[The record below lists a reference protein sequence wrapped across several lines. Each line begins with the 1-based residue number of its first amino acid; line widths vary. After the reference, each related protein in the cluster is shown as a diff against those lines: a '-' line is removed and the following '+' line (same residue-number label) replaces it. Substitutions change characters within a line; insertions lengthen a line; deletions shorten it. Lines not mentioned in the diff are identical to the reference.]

1 MQVQQLGF
9 GFEALDPETGEAVP
23 WQKWDKALVTAIKA
37 APWKVTDLET
47 TGLTPFSAPVNLN
60 RKELEGGGFSKLR
73 VRVATVL
80 IPSQVPAAEPT
91 TLVAFDMDTLSL
103 AQQRE
108 LADAILTG
116 VVFGWNVGFDAFWLR
131 HLAPTTTPKLL
142 LDGMLLAR
150 LLRPDLPVVMA
161 RACFDEFGDPDLME
175 HARSM
180 FIAERSGWSLA
191 DVTAALFGK
200 VLDKSRQRPK
210 NWTKEVLD
218 SMDYG
223 YATDDVH
230 ETFAVLCALLDC
242 SSGDDL
248 LGAYARVRDSVQAVQ
263 LVEPQVLDIVRLREK
278 GMPFSV
284 EGAKAYAAGKYEL
297 LGTLAAKL
305 VEIEPKLV
313 PYKDALA
320 SPVEGINAKLKDAIG
335 EAFASRG
342 LVLAY
347 TEKSQQPMIGEKD
360 LRKAR
365 AALHGPTQELYKTWV
380 SLCKAKKVAQMAL
393 ENAAFSARSDDHRI
407 RSLLGHGPVTGRLSA
422 SETNVQQYP
431 RDEHFRAL
439 VRAAAGKAIC
449 SCDFSA
455 LDMRVGEALAIRAQ
469 LQIRDAF
476 LAQSAPAIDGLLN
489 AINYVW
495 GADTPAKLEAALARC
510 KVMEAETAAEMT
522 KLRAV
527 PNESRD
533 KSYWSSWRKVSQT
546 LRVRKFARALAQVR
560 TKAMARGE
568 VTWGSLRDAFA
579 IPGMDIHTWT
589 ALAMQGRDPAA
600 MFAGKSDEEIAK
612 DLKALKKE
620 LGDARQS
627 GKVGNLS
634 LLYAMQALGL
644 ITAAAKNYDIHW
656 TLEEGQAI
664 IDAWMASYP
673 EIELW
678 HCWTAL
684 NEVEKVRIPTR
695 ERMDGSNTGIYR
707 SVTLGGRTIYAFGLN
722 AALSY
727 EDQST
732 GADILGLAMRILR
745 EEHPDVFACL
755 INQVHDEILG
765 EFPKERGDE
774 MGWALAN
781 VMMQAADRFLA
792 PYGVRVEVSPAVGD
806 VWLKD

>member
-1 MQVQQLGF
+1 MQYQQMGF
-9 GFEALDPETGEAVP
+9 GFEALDPETGEVVP
-23 WQKWDKALVTAIKA
+23 WDKWDDKLIAAIKA

-60 RKELEGGGFSKLR
+60 RKELEGGGYARLR

-80 IPSQVPAAEPT
+80 IPSYVAVAAGPT
-91 TLVAFDMDTLSL
+91 QMVAFDMDSL
-103 AQQRE
+103 TVPQQKS

-116 VVFGWNVGFDAFWLR
+116 ACFGWNVGFDAFWLR
-131 HLAPTTTPKLL
+131 HLTPTTPTLL

-161 RACFDEFGDPDLME
+161 RLCQDEFGDPELVE

-191 DVTAALFGK
+191 DVTAAMFGK
-200 VLDKSRQRPK
+200 VLDKSRQKPK

-218 SMDYG
+218 ATDYG
-223 YATDDVH
+223 YATDDVY
-230 ETFAVLCALLDC
+230 ETYAVLCALFDC
-242 SSGDDL
+242 EPGGDL
-248 LGAYARVRDSVQAVQ
+248 LAAYKVVREKVQAVS
-263 LVEPQVLDIVRLREK
+263 LVEPQVLDIVRLRER

-284 EGAKAYAAGKYEL
+284 EGAKSYASGKYEL
-297 LGTLAAKL
+297 MAKLAAEL
-305 VEIEPKLV
+305 VEMEPSLV
-313 PYKDALA
+313 PFKDVLG
-320 SPVEGINAKLKDAIG
+320 SPVAGISAALKAAIG
-335 EAFASRG
+335 EAFSSRG
-342 LVLAY
+342 LVLSY
-347 TEKSQQPMIGEKD
+347 TESTQQPMIGEKD
-360 LRKAR
+360 LRKSR
-365 AALHGPTQELYKTWV
+365 AALHGPTKELYKTWV
-380 SLCKAKKVAQMAL
+380 ALCKAKKVAQMAL
-393 ENAAFSARSDDHRI
+393 ENAAFAARSADHRI

-439 VRAAAGKAIC
+439 VRAAVGKAIV

-476 LAQSAPAIDGLLN
+476 LTQTAPQVEGLLN

-495 GADTPAKLEAALARC
+495 GADTEAKLAVALTRC
-510 KVMEAETAAEMT
+510 IAMEAETKAELT
-522 KLRAV
+522 KLRLV
-527 PNESRD
+527 DNEKRD
-533 KSYWSSWRKVSQT
+533 KTFWSKWRKVTET

-568 VTWGSLRDAFA
+568 LTWGSLRDAFA

-600 MFAGKSDEEIAK
+600 MFAGKSDDEIASH
-612 DLKALKKE
+612 LKALKKE

-684 NEVEKVRIPTR
+684 REVEKVKIPTR
-695 ERMDGSNTGIYR
+695 ERLTGSTTGIYR

-732 GADILGLAMRILR
+732 GADILGLSMRILR

-755 INQVHDEILG
+755 INQIHDEILA
-765 EFPKERGDE
+765 EFPLERAEE
-774 MGWALAN
+774 MGWTLAN
-781 VMMQAADRFLA
+781 VLVQAADHFLSS
-792 PYGVRVEVSPAVGD
+792 YGVRVEVSPAIGD

>member
-1 MQVQQLGF
+1 MQYQQMGF
-9 GFEALDPETGEAVP
+9 GFEALDPETGEVVP
-23 WQKWDKALVTAIKA
+23 WQKWDQGLVKAIKA

-60 RKELEGGGFSKLR
+60 RRELEGGGYARLR

-80 IPSQVPAAEPT
+80 IPSFVAVSAGPT
-91 TLVAFDMDTLSL
+91 QLVAFDMDTLTL
-103 AQQRE
+103 DQQKE

-131 HLAPTTTPKLL
+131 HLTKTTPTLL

-161 RACFDEFGDPDLME
+161 RVCQDECADPDLVE
-175 HARSM
+175 HARGM

-218 SMDYG
+218 AVDYG

-230 ETFAVLCALLDC
+230 ETYAVICALLDC
-242 SSGDDL
+242 EPGDDL
-248 LGAYARVRDSVQAVQ
+248 LDAYAKVRNVVPAVS
-263 LVEPQVLDIVRLREK
+263 LVEPQVLDIVRLRER

-284 EGAKAYAAGKYEL
+284 EGAKSYAALKYEL
-297 LGTLAAKL
+297 MGKLAGELVEMEPTLA
-305 VEIEPKLV
+305 PF
-313 PYKDALA
+313 KDVLA
-320 SPVEGINAKLKDAIG
+320 SPVAGISATLKAAIG
-335 EAFASRG
+335 EAFSARG
-342 LVLAY
+342 LVLSY
-347 TEKSQQPMIGEKD
+347 TESTQQPMIGEKD

-365 AALHGPTQELYKTWV
+365 AALHGPTKELYKTWV
-380 SLCKAKKVAQMAL
+380 ALCKAKKVAQMAL

-431 RDEHFRAL
+431 RDENFRAL
-439 VRAAAGKAIC
+439 VRAAADKAIC

-469 LQIRDAF
+469 MQIREAY
-476 LAQSAPAIDGLLN
+476 LTQVAPKAENLLN

-495 GADTPAKLEAALARC
+495 GADTEAKLAGVLAVCLRLEGESKAALA
-510 KVMEAETAAEMT
+510 
-522 KLRAV
+522 KLRDV
-527 PNESRD
+527 ENDKRD
-533 KSYWSSWRKVSQT
+533 KAFWTKWRKAT
-546 LRVRKFARALAQVR
+546 DELRVRKFARALAQVR

-568 VTWGSLRDAFA
+568 LTWGSLRDAFS

-589 ALAMQGRDPAA
+589 ALAMQGRDPAS
-600 MFAGKSDEEIAK
+600 MFAGKSDKEIAT

-684 NEVEKVRIPTR
+684 REVEKVKVPTR
-695 ERMDGSNTGIYR
+695 ERPNGSTTGVYQ

-745 EEHPDVFACL
+745 EEYPDVFACL
-755 INQVHDEILG
+755 VNQIHDEILA
-765 EFPKERGDE
+765 EFPKDRAEE
-774 MGWALAN
+774 MGWTLAN
-781 VMMQAADRFLA
+781 VMMRAADHFLE
-792 PYGVRVEVSPAVGD
+792 PFGVRVEVSPAIGD

>member
-1 MQVQQLGF
+1 MYQQLGF
-9 GFEALDPETGEAVP
+9 GFEAINPETGEAVP
-23 WQKWDKALVTAIKA
+23 WQAWESQLIADIKA

-60 RKELEGGGFSKLR
+60 RKELEGGGYARLR
-73 VRVATVL
+73 VRVTTVL
-80 IPSQVPAAEPT
+80 IPTKGPT
-91 TLVAFDMDTLSL
+91 TESTRCVAFDMDKLTP
-103 AQQRE
+103 AQQAE
-108 LADAILTG
+108 LADAVLTG
-116 VVFGWNVGFDAFWLR
+116 AVFGWNVGFDAFWLR
-131 HLAPTTTPKLL
+131 WLNKTLPTLL
-142 LDGMLLAR
+142 IDGMLLAR

-161 RACFDEFGDPDLME
+161 RLCFDEFADPELGE
-175 HARSM
+175 HARGM
-180 FIAERSGWSLA
+180 FVAERGGWSLG
-191 DVTAALFGK
+191 DVTAALLGK
-200 VLDKSRQRPK
+200 VLDKGRQRPK
-210 NWTKEVLD
+210 HWTKEVLD
-218 SMDYG
+218 AEAYR

-230 ETFAVLCALLDC
+230 ETYAVLCALLGC
-242 SSGDDL
+242 EKGDDL
-248 LGAYARVRDSVQAVQ
+248 LAAYRKVRDTNKAVQ

-284 EGAKAYAAGKYEL
+284 EGAKAYAAGKYKL
-297 LGTLAAKL
+297 LGELATKMTEL
-305 VEIEPKLV
+305 EPALL
-313 PYKDALA
+313 PFKDTLA
-320 SPVEGINAKLKDAIG
+320 SPVDGINAKLKVAIG

-342 LVLAY
+342 LALEY
-347 TEKSQQPMIGEKD
+347 TEATQAPMIGEKD
-360 LRKAR
+360 LRRAR

-393 ENAAFSARSDDHRI
+393 ENAAFSARSADHRI

-431 RDEHFRAL
+431 RDEFFRAL
-439 VRAAAGKAIC
+439 VSAGEGKLMC

-476 LAQSAPAIDGLLN
+476 LNQTAPKVDGLLN
-489 AINYVW
+489 AINFVW
-495 GADTPAKLEAALARC
+495 GADTAEKLDRVLAMC
-510 KVMEAETAAEMT
+510 KTMEAETKAELA

-527 PNESRD
+527 DNDNRD
-533 KSYWSSWRKVSQT
+533 KAFWTKWRKVGDT
-546 LRVRKFARALAQVR
+546 LKVRTFARALAMVR
-560 TKAMARGE
+560 VKAFSRGE
-568 VTWGSLRDAFA
+568 LTWGSLRDAFS
-579 IPGMDIHTWT
+579 ITGMDIHTWT

-600 MFAGKSDEEIAK
+600 MFTGKSDEQIAK

-634 LLYAMQALGL
+634 LLYAMKALGL

-656 TLEEGQAI
+656 TLEEGQEI
-664 IDAWMASYP
+664 IDQWMASYP

-684 NEVEKVRIPTR
+684 NEVERVKVPTR
-695 ERMDGSNTGIYR
+695 ERPNGSSTSIYK
-707 SVTLGGRTIYAFGLN
+707 SVTLGGRAIYAFGLN

-732 GADILGLAMRILR
+732 GADILGLALRILR
-745 EEHPDVFACL
+745 EEYRDVFDCM
-755 INQVHDEILG
+755 INQIHDEILA
-765 EFPKERGDE
+765 EFPEDRAAE
-774 MGWALAN
+774 MGQILSD
-781 VMMQAADRFLA
+781 VMVRAADVFLG
-792 PYGVRVEVSPAVGD
+792 PYGVKVEVGPAIGK